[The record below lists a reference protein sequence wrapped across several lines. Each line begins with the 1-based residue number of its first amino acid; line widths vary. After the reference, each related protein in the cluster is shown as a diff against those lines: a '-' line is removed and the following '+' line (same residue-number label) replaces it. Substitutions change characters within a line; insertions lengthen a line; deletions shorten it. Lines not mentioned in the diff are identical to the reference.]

1 MIVFD
6 LDDTL
11 YLERDFVR
19 SGFRNVAEVVAVAAG
34 ASPADVYRF
43 LWQGFLR
50 GGRGRSFDELMRRW
64 PSIERV
70 HSVGDLVGQYRRHTP
85 GIRPLPEAVA
95 TLRDLRSVGAKLAMI
110 SDGPL
115 ASQSAKLA
123 ALGLADWFD
132 EVIFTDQ
139 RGPEYWKPHPW
150 AFEEV
155 CSRLAAHPEE
165 SVYVGDNPHK
175 DFIAP
180 NRLGWDTVRLRRRG
194 QLHLRVE
201 PAASIAAP
209 AKEVARLSELTTS
222 ILQRPGC

>member
-1 MIVFD
+1 MVVFD

-11 YLERDFVR
+11 YLERHFVR
-19 SGFRNVAEVVAVAAG
+19 SGFRKIAEVVADAAG
-34 ASPADVYRF
+34 ALPADVYRF

-64 PSIERV
+64 PSIESV
-70 HSVGDLVGQYRRHTP
+70 YSVGDLVGLYRTHP
-85 GIRPLPEAVA
+85 PAIRPLPEAVA
-95 TLRDLRSVGAKLAMI
+95 TLRDLRSMGSKLAVI

-115 ASQSAKLA
+115 TSQRAKLA

-132 EVIFTDQ
+132 EVILTDQ
-139 RGPEYWKPHPW
+139 RGSEYRKPHPW
-150 AFEEV
+150 AFEELG
-155 CSRLAAHPEE
+155 SRLAVRPEE

-209 AKEVARLSELTTS
+209 AKEIVRLSELSTG
-222 ILQRPGC
+222 ILDRSGR